1 MNKRTAGLPQ
11 AGFTLIELMI
21 VIAIIAI
28 IASIA
33 VPNLLAARMAA
44 NETATISSLRTITTA
59 QSQFQRAGYADEN
72 NDGTGEYGTL
82 GELGASVLVRGTT
95 RYAVA
100 NLSSSL
106 AVVGVTGEVSRSGYV
121 YRLYLPATGGVG
133 VQELPGG
140 GMTPGVLNPTIATVN
155 WCVYAYPEHY
165 AGSGHRTFFANERCE
180 LTNTNDPRYQITG
193 CPAVAAG
200 AALIVGDIT
209 HITGSIA
216 VGTRGADGNL
226 WKPVQ

>member
-1 MNKRTAGLPQ
+1 MNKRNAGLPQ

-33 VPNLLAARMAA
+33 IPNLLAARMAA

-59 QSQFQRAGYADEN
+59 QAQFQRAGYADEN
-72 NDGTGEYGTL
+72 NDNIGEYGTL
-82 GELGASVLVRGTT
+82 GELGAAVLVRGTT

-106 AVVGVTGEVSRSGYV
+106 AVVGLTGEVSRSGYV
-121 YRLYLPATGGVG
+121 YRCYLPAAGGVG

-140 GMTPGVLNPTIATVN
+140 GMTAGVLNPTTASVN

-193 CPAVAAG
+193 CTAVEAG
-200 AALIVGDIT
+200 AALIVGDIS